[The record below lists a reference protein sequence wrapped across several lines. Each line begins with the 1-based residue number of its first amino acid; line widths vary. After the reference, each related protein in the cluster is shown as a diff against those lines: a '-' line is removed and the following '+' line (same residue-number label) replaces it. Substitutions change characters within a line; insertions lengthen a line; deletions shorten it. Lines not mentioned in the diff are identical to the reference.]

1 MSLCLIATPIGNPGD
16 ISLRAI
22 QTLKESDFIIGE
34 EKRELMPFLKAHGL
48 EKREVDFLNEHS
60 RPADVENFVELCRT
74 KKVCL
79 VSDCGTPGFCDPG
92 ADLVA
97 ACRKAG
103 VQVYAVPGASSL
115 MTLVSLA
122 GMKLNS
128 FVFMGFLPAE
138 NEARKKTLEDLK
150 RERRAVVL
158 MDTPY
163 RLSKLLGELSEAVPN
178 RRIVIGC
185 DLTKSNEVILEG
197 PINVVKN
204 KIGDVKAEFILVLA
218 PL

>member
-22 QTLKESDFIIGE
+22 ETLKESDLIIGE

-60 RPADVENFVELCRT
+60 RPGDVENFVELCKT

-103 VQVYAVPGASSL
+103 VEIHAVPGASSL

-122 GMKLNS
+122 GMKLSS
-128 FVFMGFLPAE
+128 FVFLGFLPAE
-138 NEARKKTLEDLK
+138 SEQRKKALDDLK

-163 RLSKLLGELSEAVPN
+163 RLSKLLGELSEAASN
-178 RRIVIGC
+178 RRVVLGC
-185 DLTKSNEVILEG
+185 DLTKPSQVVLEG

-204 KIGDVKAEFILVLA
+204 KIGDLKAEFILVLA